1 MHGDAADD
9 DESGSELLSTWNE
22 ARLRVK
28 ILIST
33 RKRLLEERGAF
44 MEWLRK
50 HIEGQL
56 AKAVGRR
63 EQGGSSASQARVP
76 LTPFNQ
82 VLAAW

>member
-1 MHGDAADD
+1 MHGDAVEDVED
-9 DESGSELLSTWNE
+9 PVMLSTWNE
-22 ARLRVK
+22 ARLRSK

-44 MEWLRK
+44 MEWLRM

-56 AKAVGRR
+56 RRVIAGRR
-63 EQGGSSASQARVP
+63 EQSQARKA

>member
-1 MHGDAADD
+1 MHGDAVEDVED
-9 DESGSELLSTWNE
+9 PVMLSTWNE
-22 ARLRVK
+22 ARLRSK

-44 MEWLRK
+44 MEWLRM

-56 AKAVGRR
+56 RKVIAARR
-63 EQGGSSASQARVP
+63 EQSQARKA